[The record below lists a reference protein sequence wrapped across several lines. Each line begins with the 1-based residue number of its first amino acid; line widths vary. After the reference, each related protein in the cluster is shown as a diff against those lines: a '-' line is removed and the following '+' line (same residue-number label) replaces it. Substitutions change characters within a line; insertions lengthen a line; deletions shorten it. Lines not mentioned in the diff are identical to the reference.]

1 MTKRKRYSGQ
11 HNSQAKISEFYKTK
25 GLLIGK
31 EHPFN
36 TKIEVD

>member
-1 MTKRKRYSGQ
+1 MTKRKQYSGQ
-11 HNSQAKISEFYKTK
+11 RNNKTKISDFYKTK
-25 GLLIGK
+25 GFSIGA